1 MDEFCIDSGLASA
14 LDELDEDEARCFA
27 ELHEDDEGDESQ
39 TELCIYASCIAFQRG
54 GSVNDLARA
63 LQKTEEWI
71 SSVSPSQADSER
83 RERILG
89 AIIDLGLQRK
99 LQGLDITN
107 VENRYVNHTVVIA
120 FSIECLPRLPPPTII
135 RSCFES

>member
-1 MDEFCIDSGLASA
+1 MDEFCIDSSLASA

-39 TELCIYASCIAFQRG
+39 TELCIYALCIAFQRC
-54 GSVNDLARA
+54 GSVNDLSRA

-71 SSVSPSQADSER
+71 SSVFPSQADSER

-99 LQGLDITN
+99 LQDLSTTN
-107 VENRYVNHTVVIA
+107 AENRYVNKTAEIA
-120 FSIECLPRLPPPTII
+120 LGYRVSTSSLLPTII
-135 RSCFES
+135 RYCSES